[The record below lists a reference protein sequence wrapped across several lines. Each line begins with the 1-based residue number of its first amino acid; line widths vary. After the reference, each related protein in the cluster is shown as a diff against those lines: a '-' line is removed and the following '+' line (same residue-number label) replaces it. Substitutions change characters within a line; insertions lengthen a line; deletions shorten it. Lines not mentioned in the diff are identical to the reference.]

1 MSDQRLEQMI
11 GNLLRA
17 GVLLSAAVVLAG
29 GVWLLIEC
37 GHEPADYRHFQPP
50 AAFLRSPAR
59 VSAGLAHPNPQ
70 DLIQFGLLLLIA
82 IPVTRV
88 IMCLIAFSLERDPTY
103 GVMTLI
109 VLAVLAYSLAIPHG

>member
-1 MSDQRLEQMI
+1 MSDQQLEKMI

-29 GVWLLIEC
+29 GVWLLLDC
-37 GHEPADYRHFQPP
+37 GRERADYSRFQPP
-50 AAFLRSPAR
+50 AASLRSPAR
-59 VSAGLAHPNPQ
+59 VAAGLAHPNPP

-88 IMCLIAFSLERDPTY
+88 ILCLIAFSFERDPMY
-103 GVMTLI
+103 AVMTLI